1 MTTTL
6 ILILMGIFPA
16 APDEA
21 AALMAEAAHSYQQG
35 NYKEAIDLYERVRK
49 EHDRNN
55 PAVLY
60 NIASAWHQEGAPGM
74 AILYYEGA
82 LMLDPGFGPARENLA
97 LALEQSRRNLPLPD
111 SRNLQSPVL
120 RYVPLTARQGLW
132 LTHTLIFLSLLFML
146 LFHWKK
152 LRRYFWL
159 TLSAALLAVMFFVW
173 TVAASQAS
181 KTLPR
186 LAVACSEEVPVYFST
201 RESDQP
207 RFMLYEGDRV
217 LVDRNEGEWLRVCV
231 QGGEKGWAKRE
242 LVYSVE
248 SVFQ

>member
-6 ILILMGIFPA
+6 ILILMGIFQA

-21 AALMAEAAHSYQQG
+21 AALLAEAAHSYQQG
-35 NYKEAIDLYERVRK
+35 NYKEAITLYERVRK
-49 EHDRNN
+49 EYDRNN
-55 PAVLY
+55 PALLY
-60 NIASAWHQEGAPGM
+60 NLASAWHQEGATGK
-74 AILYYEGA
+74 AILFYEAA

-97 LALEQSRRNLPLPD
+97 LALEQSQRNLPLPD
-111 SRNLQSPVL
+111 TKELQQAVL

-132 LTHTLIFLSLLFML
+132 LTHMLIVLCLVFLL

-152 LRRYFWL
+152 LKRYFWL
-159 TLSAALLAVMFFVW
+159 TLSVAVIAMLTFTW
-173 TVAASQAS
+173 TLAASRAS

-201 RESDQP
+201 RESEHP
-207 RFMLYEGDRV
+207 RFLLYEGDRV
-217 LVDRNEGEWLRVCV
+217 FVDRSEGEWLRVCV

-242 LVYSVE
+242 LVYIVE
-248 SVFQ
+248 SVVQ